1 MGQRTSMKC
10 RVRGKGRV
18 PGGAV
23 LGVDLMTCLRITAQ
37 FAVVFAFL
45 NGCMVACNTIPANIP
60 FL

>member
-1 MGQRTSMKC
+1 MEC

-23 LGVDLMTCLRITAQ
+23 LEVDLRACLRIAAQ
-37 FAVVFAFL
+37 FAVVFAFS
-45 NGCMVACNTIPANIP
+45 NDWMVACNTIPVNIS